1 VAYCRACSAAL
12 PSGARFCPACAAPVA
27 EETPSEERKL
37 ATVLFADLVGSTEL
51 ADSQDA
57 ERTRALLNRFYDAMA
72 EQIVEAGGTIEKFI
86 GDAVMAAFGAPA
98 AQEDHA
104 DRALDAALSMQRTL
118 RSIFGDVLKLRIGVN
133 TGDVVVGQARAGG
146 SFVTGDAVNVAA
158 RLEQAAA
165 AGEILVGA
173 RTVAAV
179 RKAFVFDEVTT
190 VSAKG
195 KAAGVSCRQLLEGA
209 PDRRTH
215 LGTLGRAFIGREP
228 QLEALRAAYTAVSD
242 TGRPGLVA
250 VVGEPGIGKTTLVAE
265 LWGWLAGRAPEP
277 LRRVG
282 RCSSYGQGN
291 AYWPL
296 GEVVREHLGL
306 RENDP
311 PETVRSSLGGD
322 AILGL
327 ALGLEAPAD
336 LHPLAAR
343 NRLHAAWGAF
353 LTDLVAAQPA
363 VVLVEDVHWAE
374 DDLLDVL
381 VSGLDAVSGPLL
393 LLVTARP
400 ELLERHPAWAERGT
414 LLRLEA
420 LSAMESNL
428 LVDELV
434 PAVLPPS
441 VRSVVVERSEGNPF
455 FAEELIGSLVDGGV
469 LRREGSGWVA
479 QDLPPDFRV
488 PDTVQALLA
497 ARIDLLDPRDKAAL
511 QAASVIG
518 RTFWAGAVDA
528 LQEDDSSL
536 AVLVERDFVRELRS
550 SSMRSERAFAFKHAL
565 TRDVAYE
572 SLTKASRLRLHAGFA
587 RWLER
592 VGEGRDEHAP
602 LLAHHYAEAVR
613 PEDVDLAW
621 PDADG
626 EVVGLRERAV
636 VWLRKAAALAV
647 GRYEM
652 RDAVS
657 LLERAVALEPE
668 APRRMEIWKEIAHA
682 HVLNFDGKAFA
693 AALDEAIAL
702 CEGGAAAVDLYAE
715 LAFQTMARAGMW
727 GTAPPANLVGDWI
740 ERTLEVAGSDSPARA
755 KALVA
760 RCYSDYD
767 KSPDDAAEAS
777 RIAGRLDEPLL
788 RSYGYDVRGLV
799 AFVLG
804 EYEESLGWS
813 RRRVS
818 IAGGL
823 GDPDAEAY
831 VYAAA
836 VSPAV
841 ACGELEEA
849 RAYAVRQDEVTQ
861 PLSAHHRMHGVS
873 GVLELEE
880 MVGNWSA
887 AIELQERVEAAVAA
901 NVATP
906 CVRNARSLLVCA
918 LAHAYRGEDGEAC
931 RLEREAAKYA
941 MTGYGT
947 VLDTPRLQLALH
959 RGDLATV
966 ESLLGEPAVRT
977 SNWFYLSSMAAH
989 LDGLA
994 ALGEAGRVEAEAAR
1008 VLRSGTYLEP
1018 FALRALGIVRGDD
1031 ELVARAAGLFEGLSL
1046 EWQAART
1053 RALV

>member
-1 VAYCRACSAAL
+1 MAYCPACGAAL
-12 PSGARFCPACAAPVA
+12 PPGARFCPACAAPVA
-27 EETPSEERKL
+27 EEAPGEERKR

-72 EQIVEAGGTIEKFI
+72 EQIVETGGTIEKFI
-86 GDAVMAAFGAPA
+86 GDAVVAAFGAPV

-118 RSIFGDVLKLRIGVN
+118 RAIFGEVLKLRIGVN

-146 SFVTGDAVNVAA
+146 SFVTGDAVNMAA

-165 AGEILVGA
+165 PGEILVGT
-173 RTVAAV
+173 RTVAVV
-179 RKAFVFDEVTT
+179 RKRFVFGEVAT

-195 KAAGVSCRQLLEGA
+195 KAAGVSCRRLLEGA
-209 PDRRTH
+209 PGGTTR

-242 TGRPGLVA
+242 TGRPGLVV
-250 VVGEPGIGKTTLVAE
+250 VVGEPGLGKTTLVAE

-277 LRRVG
+277 LRRIG
-282 RCSSYGQGN
+282 RCSSYGRGN

-296 GEVVREHLGL
+296 GEIVREHLGL
-306 RENDP
+306 RENDSP
-311 PETVRSSLGGD
+311 DTVRTKLGGD
-322 AILGL
+322 AILGM

-343 NRLHAAWGAF
+343 NRLHDAWGAF
-353 LTDLVAAQPA
+353 LTGLAAAQPG
-363 VVLVEDVHWAE
+363 VVLVEDVHWAQ
-374 DDLLDVL
+374 DDLLDAL
-381 VSGLDAVSGPLL
+381 VSGFDAVSGPLL

-400 ELLERHPAWAERGT
+400 GILERDPAWAERGT
-414 LLRLEA
+414 LLRLDA
-420 LSAMESNL
+420 LSAAETNL

-441 VRSVVVERSEGNPF
+441 IRSVVVERAEGNPF
-455 FAEELIGSLVDGGV
+455 FAEELIGSFVDGGV
-469 LRREGSGWVA
+469 LRLEDSGWVA
-479 QDLPPDFRV
+479 EDLPPDFRV

-497 ARIDLLDPRDKAAL
+497 ARIDLLPPRDKATL

-518 RTFWAGAVDA
+518 RTFWAGGVDA
-528 LQEDDSSL
+528 LQEGDSSL
-536 AVLVERDFVRELRS
+536 RVLVERDLVRELGS
-550 SSMRSERAFAFKHAL
+550 FSMLGEQAYAFKHAL

-592 VGEGRDEHAP
+592 LGEGRDEHAP

-636 VWLRKAAALAV
+636 VWLRKAAALAI

-657 LLERAVALEPE
+657 LLERAVVLEPE
-668 APRRMEIWKEIAHA
+668 TPRRVEIWKEIAHA
-682 HVLNFDGKAFA
+682 HVLNYDGKAFA

-702 CEGGAAAVDLYAE
+702 CERGAAATDLYAE

-727 GTAPPANLVGDWI
+727 GTPPPANLVGNWI
-740 ERTLEVAGSDSPARA
+740 ERTLEVAGPDSPARA

-760 RCYSDYD
+760 RCFSDYD
-767 KSPDDAAEAS
+767 KSPGDAAEAS
-777 RIAGRLDEPLL
+777 RIAGRLGEPLL

-799 AFVLG
+799 AFARG
-804 EYEESLGWS
+804 EYEESLDWA

-818 IAGGL
+818 IAGEL
-823 GDPDAEAY
+823 GDPDTEAL
-831 VYAAA
+831 VYAGA

-849 RAYAVRQDEVTQ
+849 RAYAVRQDEVTK

-880 MVGNWSA
+880 MVGNWSSV
-887 AIELQERVEAAVAA
+887 IELQERVEAAVDA

-918 LAHAYRGEDGEAC
+918 LAHAYRGEDGEAR
-931 RLEREAAKYA
+931 RLERAADEHA

-947 VLDTPRLQLALH
+947 VLDTPRVELALH

-1008 VLRSGTYLEP
+1008 ELRPGTYLEP
-1018 FALRALGIVRGDD
+1018 FALRALGIVRGDK
-1031 ELVARAAGLFEGLSL
+1031 ELVERAAGLFEGLGL
-1046 EWQAART
+1046 EWQAGRS
-1053 RALV
+1053 RALA

>member
-1 VAYCRACSAAL
+1 VAYCPACGVEL

-27 EETPSEERKL
+27 EEAPGEERKR
-37 ATVLFADLVGSTEL
+37 ATVLFADLVGSTQL

-72 EQIVEAGGTIEKFI
+72 EQIVDAGGTIEKFI
-86 GDAVMAAFGAPA
+86 GDAVVAAFGAPV

-118 RSIFGDVLKLRIGVN
+118 QSIFGEQLKLRIGVN
-133 TGDVVVGQARAGG
+133 TGDVVAGPARAGG

-165 AGEILVGA
+165 PGEILVGA

-179 RKAFVFDEVTT
+179 RKGFVFGEVATI
-190 VSAKG
+190 SAKG
-195 KAAGVSCRQLLEGA
+195 KAAGVSCNQLLERAPGGA
-209 PDRRTH
+209 TR
-215 LGTLGRAFIGREP
+215 LGTRARAFVGREP
-228 QLEALRAAYTAVSD
+228 QFEALRDAYTAVSD
-242 TGRPGLVA
+242 SGRPGLVA

-265 LWGWLAGRAPEP
+265 LWGWLAGRTPEP
-277 LRRVG
+277 VRRVG

-306 RENDP
+306 RESDP
-311 PETVRSSLGGD
+311 PETVRSRIGGD

-327 ALGLEAPAD
+327 TLGLEAPAD

-353 LTDLVAAQPA
+353 LTDLIAAQPA
-363 VVLVEDVHWAE
+363 VVLVEDLHWAQ
-374 DDLLDVL
+374 DDLLDIL
-381 VSGLDAVSGPLL
+381 MSGLDVVAGPLL

-400 ELLERHPAWAERGT
+400 ELLERDPAWAERGT
-414 LLRLEA
+414 LLRLDA
-420 LSAMESNL
+420 LSTLESSR

-441 VRSVVVERSEGNPF
+441 IRSVVVERAEGNPF
-455 FAEELIGSLVDGGV
+455 FAEELIGSLMDRGV
-469 LRREGSGWVA
+469 LRREGSEWVTE
-479 QDLPPDFRV
+479 DLPPDFRV

-528 LQEDDSSL
+528 LQEGVSSL
-536 AVLVERDFVRELRS
+536 EVLVERDLIRELRS
-550 SSMRSERAFAFKHAL
+550 SSMLGERPFAFKHAL

-592 VGEGRDEHAP
+592 LGAGRDEHAP

-621 PDADG
+621 PQADG
-626 EVVGLRERAV
+626 EVVALLERAV
-636 VWLRKAAALAV
+636 VWLRKAAALAA

-652 RDAVS
+652 KDAVS
-657 LLERAVALEPE
+657 LLERAVALEPQ
-668 APRRMEIWKEIAHA
+668 APRRIEIWKEIAHA
-682 HVLNFDGKAFA
+682 HVLNFDGKGFA
-693 AALDEAIAL
+693 DALDEAIAL
-702 CEGGAAAVDLYAE
+702 CEGDALAADLYAE

-727 GTAPPANLVGDWI
+727 GTPPPANLVGNWI
-740 ERTLEVAGSDSPARA
+740 ERTLEVAGPDSPARA

-767 KSPDDAAEAS
+767 KSPDNAAEAS
-777 RIAGRLDEPLL
+777 RIAGRLGEPLL

-799 AFVLG
+799 AFVRG
-804 EYEESLGWS
+804 EYEESLDWA

-818 IAGGL
+818 IAGEL
-823 GDPDAEAY
+823 GDPDAEAL
-831 VYAAA
+831 VYAGA

-849 RAYAVRQDEVTQ
+849 RAYAVRQDEVTK

-880 MVGNWSA
+880 MVGNWSSV
-887 AIELQERVEAAVAA
+887 IELQERVEAAVDA

-918 LAHAYRGEDGEAC
+918 LAHAYRGEDGEAR
-931 RLEREAAKYA
+931 RLERAADEHA

-947 VLDTPRLQLALH
+947 VLDTPRVELALH

-994 ALGEAGRVEAEAAR
+994 ALGEARRVEAEAAR
-1008 VLRSGTYLEP
+1008 VGRPGTYLEP
-1018 FALRALGIVRGDD
+1018 FALRALGIVRGDS
-1031 ELVARAAGLFEGLSL
+1031 ELVERAAALFEGLGL
-1046 EWQAART
+1046 DWQAART
-1053 RALV
+1053 RARV

>member
-1 VAYCRACSAAL
+1 VSYCPACGAAL
-12 PSGARFCPACAAPVA
+12 PSVARFCPACAAPVA
-27 EETPSEERKL
+27 EETPSEERKR
-37 ATVLFADLVGSTEL
+37 ATVLFADLVGSTQL

-72 EQIVEAGGTIEKFI
+72 VQIVEAGGTIEKFI
-86 GDAVMAAFGAPA
+86 GDAVVAAFGAPG

-118 RSIFGDVLKLRIGVN
+118 RSMFGEVLKLRIGVN

-165 AGEILVGA
+165 PGEILVGA
-173 RTVAAV
+173 RTVAAI
-179 RKAFVFDEVTT
+179 RKGFVFDEVRT

-195 KAAGVSCRQLLEGA
+195 KAAGVPCRQLFGGA
-209 PDRRTH
+209 PDGTTR

-228 QLEALRAAYTAVSD
+228 QLEALRAAYATVCD
-242 TGRPGLVA
+242 TGRPSLVA
-250 VVGEPGIGKTTLVAE
+250 VVGEPGIGKSTLVAE
-265 LWGWLAGRAPEP
+265 LWGWLAGRTPEP

-282 RCSSYGQGN
+282 RCPSYGQGN

-311 PETVRSSLGGD
+311 PETVRGSLGGD

-343 NRLHAAWGAF
+343 NRLHAAWGVF

-363 VVLVEDVHWAE
+363 VVLVEDLHWAQ

-400 ELLERHPAWAERGT
+400 ELLERDPAWAERGP

-420 LSAMESNL
+420 LSTMESNL

-441 VRSVVVERSEGNPF
+441 IRSVVVERAEGNPF
-455 FAEELIGSLVDGGV
+455 FAEELISSLMDGGV
-469 LRREGSGWVA
+469 LRLEGSEWVA
-479 QDLPPDFRV
+479 DDLPPDFRV

-497 ARIDLLDPRDKAAL
+497 ARIDLLAPRDKAAL

-528 LQEDDSSL
+528 LQEGDSSL
-536 AVLVERDFVRELRS
+536 GVLVERDFVRELRS
-550 SSMRSERAFAFKHAL
+550 SSMPGERAFAFKHAL

-572 SLTKASRLRLHAGFA
+572 SLTKASRLRLHASFA

-592 VGEGRDEHAP
+592 LGEGRDEHAP

-668 APRRMEIWKEIAHA
+668 TPRRMEIWKEIAHA

-693 AALDEAIAL
+693 VALEEAIAL
-702 CEGGAAAVDLYAE
+702 CQGGAAAADLYAE
-715 LAFQTMARAGMW
+715 LAFQTIARAGMW

-740 ERTLEVAGSDSPARA
+740 ERTLEVAGPDSPARV

-777 RIAGRLDEPLL
+777 RIAVRLGEPLL
-788 RSYGYDVRGLV
+788 RSYAYDVRGLV
-799 AFVLG
+799 AFVRG
-804 EYEESLGWS
+804 EYEESLDWS

-818 IAGGL
+818 IAGEL
-823 GDPDAEAY
+823 DDPDAEAY

-861 PLSAHHRMHGVS
+861 PLSAHHRLHGVS

-918 LAHAYRGEDGEAC
+918 LAHAYRGEDDEA
-931 RLEREAAKYA
+931 RLLEQEAEGYA

-966 ESLLGEPAVRT
+966 ETLLGEPAVRM

-994 ALGEAGRVEAEAAR
+994 ALGEAARVEAEAAR
-1008 VLRSGTYLEP
+1008 VLRPGTYLEP
-1018 FALRALGIVRGDD
+1018 FALRALGIVSGDN
-1031 ELVARAAGLFEGLSL
+1031 ELMARAAGLFGGLGF
-1046 EWQAART
+1046 EWQADRT

>member
-1 VAYCRACSAAL
+1 
-12 PSGARFCPACAAPVA
+12 
-27 EETPSEERKL
+27 
-37 ATVLFADLVGSTEL
+37 
-51 ADSQDA
+51 
-57 ERTRALLNRFYDAMA
+57 
-72 EQIVEAGGTIEKFI
+72 
-86 GDAVMAAFGAPA
+86 
-98 AQEDHA
+98 
-104 DRALDAALSMQRTL
+104 
-118 RSIFGDVLKLRIGVN
+118 
-133 TGDVVVGQARAGG
+133 
-146 SFVTGDAVNVAA
+146 
-158 RLEQAAA
+158 
-165 AGEILVGA
+165 
-173 RTVAAV
+173 
-179 RKAFVFDEVTT
+179 
-190 VSAKG
+190 
-195 KAAGVSCRQLLEGA
+195 
-209 PDRRTH
+209 
-215 LGTLGRAFIGREP
+215 
-228 QLEALRAAYTAVSD
+228 
-242 TGRPGLVA
+242 

-265 LWGWLAGRAPEP
+265 LWGWLAGRTPEP
-277 LRRVG
+277 VRRVG

-306 RENDP
+306 RESDP
-311 PETVRSSLGGD
+311 PETVRSRIGGD

-327 ALGLEAPAD
+327 TLGLEAPAD

-353 LTDLVAAQPA
+353 LTDLIAAQPA
-363 VVLVEDVHWAE
+363 VVLVEDLHWAQ
-374 DDLLDVL
+374 DDLLDIL
-381 VSGLDAVSGPLL
+381 MSGLDVVAGPLL

-400 ELLERHPAWAERGT
+400 ELLERDPAWAERGT
-414 LLRLEA
+414 LLRLDA
-420 LSAMESNL
+420 LSTLESSR
-428 LVDELV
+428 LVNELV

-441 VRSVVVERSEGNPF
+441 IRSVVVERAEGNPF
-455 FAEELIGSLVDGGV
+455 FAEELIGSLMDRGV
-469 LRREGSGWVA
+469 LRRGGSGWVA
-479 QDLPPDFRV
+479 EDLPPDFRV

-528 LQEDDSSL
+528 LQEGDSSL
-536 AVLVERDFVRELRS
+536 EVLVERDFVRELRS
-550 SSMRSERAFAFKHAL
+550 SSMLGERPFAFKHAL

-592 VGEGRDEHAP
+592 LGAGRDEHAP

-621 PDADG
+621 PQADG
-626 EVVGLRERAV
+626 EVVALRERAG
-636 VWLRKAAALAV
+636 VWLRKAAALAA

-652 RDAVS
+652 KDAVS

-668 APRRMEIWKEIAHA
+668 APRRIEIWKEIAHA
-682 HVLNFDGKAFA
+682 HVLNFDGKGFA
-693 AALDEAIAL
+693 DALDEAIAL
-702 CEGGAAAVDLYAE
+702 CEGDAPAADLYAE
-715 LAFQTMARAGMW
+715 LAFQTMVRAGMW
-727 GTAPPANLVGDWI
+727 GTPPPADLVDNWI
-740 ERTLEVAGSDSPARA
+740 ERTLEVARPDSPARA

-767 KSPDDAAEAS
+767 KSQDDAAEAS
-777 RIAGRLDEPLL
+777 RIAGRLGEPLL
-788 RSYGYDVRGLV
+788 RSFGYDVRGLL
-799 AFVLG
+799 AFVRG
-804 EYEESLGWS
+804 DYEESLDWA

-818 IAGGL
+818 IAGEL
-823 GDPDAEAY
+823 GDPDAEAL
-831 VYAAA
+831 VYAGA

-849 RAYAVRQDEVTQ
+849 RAYAVRQDEVTK
-861 PLSAHHRMHGVS
+861 PLSAHHQMHGVS

-880 MVGNWSA
+880 MVGDWSA
-887 AIELQERVEAAVAA
+887 VIELQERVEAAVDA

-906 CVRNARSLLVCA
+906 CVRHARSLLVCA
-918 LAHAYRGEDGEAC
+918 LAHVYRGEDGEAC
-931 RLEREAAKYA
+931 RLERQAEKHA

-959 RGDLATV
+959 RGDLGGV
-966 ESLLGEPAVRT
+966 KSLLGEPAVRT

-1008 VLRSGTYLEP
+1008 VLRPGTYLEP
-1018 FALRALGIVRGDD
+1018 FGLRALGIVRGDN
-1031 ELVARAAGLFEGLSL
+1031 ELVERAAGRFEGLGL
-1046 EWQAART
+1046 NWQAART